1 MIINVEKSV
10 IKTPKKTQMTIQIYL
25 IITKNETIHL
35 KNITAMQKHIQIS
48 QSMVNNTLENKNKN
62 KNPNDQTGVGVVL
75 APEGEGDRG
84 STLLS

>member
-1 MIINVEKSV
+1 
-10 IKTPKKTQMTIQIYL
+10 
-25 IITKNETIHL
+25 
-35 KNITAMQKHIQIS
+35 MQKHIQIS

-62 KNPNDQTGVGVVL
+62 ENPNDQTGVGVVL